1 MKSFR
6 ICFQNVRKWGSNNR
20 IKMVMVFAI
29 MCVFL
34 YTSGIGELS
43 DSMGMKCS
51 PWIFP
56 FLFTY
61 RYMKIAFMLPL
72 IFLFCD
78 APFIDANQVYVM
90 VRTKRKVWCAGQM
103 LYIFF
108 TSFVYAAVLLLS
120 TIIVNINHIAWNQK
134 WGEVLGTAGTTNA
147 LQKLGVNYN
156 TVQVIGLVIKYYTP
170 AQAMFFSFLLMF
182 LSFVFLGMIIYV
194 VNVLSKSTVAGSV
207 AASVLIIMTALVD
220 GYASLVK
227 FSPVSWNSLNN
238 VDVGGYTILPH
249 IEFILTFY
257 IVTIIVCIIISL
269 SICEKQEIVVR
280 KER

>member
-90 VRTKRKVWCAGQM
+90 VRTKRKVWCDGQM

-108 TSFVYAAVLLLS
+108 TSCVYAAVLLLS

-147 LQKLGVNYN
+147 LQKLGLNYN

-227 FSPVSWNSLNN
+227 FSPISWNSLNN